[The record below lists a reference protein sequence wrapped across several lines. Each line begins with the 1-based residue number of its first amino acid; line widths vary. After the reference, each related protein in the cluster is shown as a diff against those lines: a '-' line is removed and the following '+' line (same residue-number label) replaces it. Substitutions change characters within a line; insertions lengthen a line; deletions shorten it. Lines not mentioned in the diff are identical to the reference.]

1 MNIGLSLNG
10 KNDIDLNI
18 LSSKLSID
26 TWICADGGINHLK
39 KYNLEPKV
47 VLGDCDSSSELDNY
61 NVIKFCTNKDLTD
74 GQLALN
80 YILDNYDNIDN
91 IYVIGIMDDI
101 RIEHFYANLINFKH
115 NKVKLITK
123 NNLIMYADSN
133 IDIKYID
140 NCDYI
145 SIFNIG
151 DIKGL
156 SINNAKYN
164 VDNIDIINSNFNG
177 ISNEFVNKNDIK
189 IILNN
194 GWLMIIYSFNY
205 QN

>member
-101 RIEHFYANLINFKH
+101 RIEHFYANLVNFKH

-123 NNLIMYADSN
+123 NNLIMYTDSN

-145 SIFNIG
+145 SIFNID

-189 IILNN
+189 ITLNN

>member
-101 RIEHFYANLINFKH
+101 RIEHFYANLVNFKH

-123 NNLIMYADSN
+123 NNLIMYTDSN

-177 ISNEFVNKNDIK
+177 ISNEFVNKNNIK
-189 IILNN
+189 ITLNN

>member
-101 RIEHFYANLINFKH
+101 RIEHFYANLVNFKH

-123 NNLIMYADSN
+123 NNLIMYTDSN

-189 IILNN
+189 ITLNN
-194 GWLMIIYSFNY
+194 GWLMFIYSFNY

>member
-101 RIEHFYANLINFKH
+101 RIEHFYANLVNFKH

-123 NNLIMYADSN
+123 NNLIMYTDSN

-189 IILNN
+189 ITLNN

>member
-101 RIEHFYANLINFKH
+101 RIEHFYANLVNFKH

-123 NNLIMYADSN
+123 NNLIMYTDSN
-133 IDIKYID
+133 IDIKYMD

-189 IILNN
+189 ITLNN

>member
-10 KNDIDLNI
+10 KNDIDLN
-18 LSSKLSID
+18 KLSNKLDIK

-39 KYNLEPKV
+39 AYNKEPKV
-47 VLGDCDSSSELDNY
+47 VLGDFDSSNKLENY
-61 NVIKFCTNKDLTD
+61 NVIQFSTDKDLTD

-80 YILDNYDNIDN
+80 YIIDNYNDIDN

-101 RIEHFYANLINFKH
+101 RIEHFYANLVNFKH

-123 NNLIMYADSN
+123 NNLIMYTDSN

-156 SINNAKYN
+156 NINNAKYN
-164 VDNIDIINSNFNG
+164 VVNRDIINGNFNG
-177 ISNEFVNKNDIK
+177 ISNEFVNQNDIN
-189 IILNN
+189 ITLND

-205 QN
+205 KN

>member
-39 KYNLEPKV
+39 AYNIEPKV
-47 VLGDCDSSSELDNY
+47 VLGDCDSSTELDNY
-61 NVIKFCTNKDLTD
+61 NVIQFSTDKDLTD

-101 RIEHFYANLINFKH
+101 RIEHFYANLVNFKH

-123 NNLIMYADSN
+123 NNLIMYTDSN

-189 IILNN
+189 ITINN